1 MKTDTTPQ
9 AAAEKAAARARR
21 EARLAVQRH
30 DMDLDSR
37 ERFFELYPID
47 HPEWGGP
54 EVGE

>member
-1 MKTDTTPQ
+1 MKTDTTLQ
-9 AAAEKAAARARR
+9 AAAEKAAAARR

-30 DMDLDSR
+30 DMDTDGR

-54 EVGE
+54 EVDE